1 MVAVAQLVESWIVIP
16 VVVGSSPIGHPN
28 SLKQLKRFL
37 AALAFASVCAR
48 AEMPEQPSFS
58 VCYQYGCASIASVLL
73 TPLEWKEIREIFSD
87 ARDAQMEREQIAQA
101 IGAIEAVVGEKTGTA
116 SDRGGTGITSSPGQM
131 DCIDESMNSTTYLTM
146 LARDGLLL
154 WHVIEE
160 RATRGWLIFGWPHT
174 TAVIRERASGEKF
187 AVDSWFFDNGT
198 PPAIVPLQEWK
209 RGWTPKPQTFNTPN

>member
-1 MVAVAQLVESWIVIP
+1 M
-16 VVVGSSPIGHPN
+16 GSSPIGHPN
-28 SLKQLKRFL
+28 SRFL
-37 AALAFASVCAR
+37 AALIIVSMSACAR
-48 AEMPEQPSFS
+48 AEANLEYFS
-58 VCYQYGCASIASVLL
+58 VCYGHGCASVASIAL
-73 TPLEWKEIREIFSD
+73 TTSEWQTIRELFSETQD
-87 ARDAQMEREQIAQA
+87 APAEREQLAQA
-101 IGAIEAVVGEKTGTA
+101 IGAIEKLVGEKTGTA

-160 RATRGWLIFGWPHT
+160 RATRGWLILGWPHT

-209 RGWTPKPQTFNTPN
+209 RGWTPKPQAFNAPN